1 MDNVVLSTFNEFLN
15 EDTNKLLNPYVVINS
30 SLNFSCISR
39 KNVCNVKWITESIWI
54 TGTATIKWIF
64 NKMHIS
70 LMKQVRLAYE
80 KN

>member
-39 KNVCNVKWITESIWI
+39 KNVCNVK
-54 TGTATIKWIF
+54 
-64 NKMHIS
+64 
-70 LMKQVRLAYE
+70 
-80 KN
+80 